1 MVQSLQELNV
11 HERRVFL
18 RVDFNCPI
26 KDGRVTDDTRIRA
39 ALPTIEYLREQKARL
54 ILASHLGRPK
64 GNGFEEKYSLV
75 PVGERLAELLG
86 GVDIVLPEDC
96 VGDGVR
102 KLCHELHVGQ
112 IVLLENLRFHAE
124 EEANDDGFAQE
135 LAAHAEVYVNDAFG
149 AAHRA
154 HASVV
159 GVPKHLP
166 EHAAGLL
173 MRREVE
179 TLGKLLTAPARPFIA
194 VLGGAKIG
202 DKLDLIENL
211 LGKVDVILIGGGMA
225 YTFLKARGIAVG
237 TSLVDESKVYTASK
251 LLARASEVGVR
262 IVLPVDHV
270 MAESPQSTTPRPSG
284 DDAIPAGLMGLDI
297 GPATVAA
304 FCSALTRAR
313 TIFWNGPLGCFEQA
327 PFAAGTKAVADAVA
341 ASRGTTVVGGGD
353 SIAALQQAGVADKV
367 THLSTGG
374 GASMEFLEGKLL
386 PGVEALA

>member
-1 MVQSLQELNV
+1 MVTALQELNV
-11 HERRVFL
+11 HERRVFV

-26 KDGRVTDDTRIRA
+26 KEGRVTDDTRIRA
-39 ALPTIEYLREQKARL
+39 ALPTLQYLREQKARL

-64 GNGFEEKYSLV
+64 GTGFEEKYSLA

-86 GVDIVLPEDC
+86 GVDIILPEDC

-102 KLCHELHVGQ
+102 KLCHELHTGQ

-124 EEANDDGFAQE
+124 EEANDDSFAQE
-135 LAAHAEVYVNDAFG
+135 LAALAEVYVNDAFG

-159 GVPKHLP
+159 GVPKHLT
-166 EHAAGLL
+166 ERAAGFL
-173 MRREVE
+173 MQREVE
-179 TLGKLLTAPARPFIA
+179 TLTKLLANPARPFIA

-202 DKLDLIENL
+202 DKLELIENL

-237 TSLVDESKVYTASK
+237 ASLVDESKVYTAGK

-270 MAESPQSTTPRPSG
+270 MAESLQSTTPRKSG
-284 DDAIPAGLMGLDI
+284 GDAIPEGLMGLDI
-297 GPATVAA
+297 GPATVSA

-313 TIFWNGPLGCFEQA
+313 TVFWNGPLGCFEQA
-327 PFAAGTKAVADAVA
+327 AFAAGTTAVAEAVA

-374 GASMEFLEGKLL
+374 GASLEFMEGKPL